1 VADPRSRP
9 AGPRGFLTDEEK
21 KSSPRVTK
29 DLLMRISS
37 YLKPYWVQFI
47 LIFIAILLSAVVGL
61 FPSIITGR
69 IVDEALLGQ
78 DMRLLI
84 MLLAAALITL
94 TISQVIGVL
103 ESYISAWVSQ
113 KVIFDLK
120 NQMFEHLLHMPH
132 SFFSTEKQ
140 GDIVTR
146 MNNDIGGVS
155 AVISGTLTSIISNTL
170 IVVTTMVAI
179 FSMNWQLALVAIVVI
194 PLMIFPTREVGRTRF
209 KLLLE
214 SQAVSDQMNQI
225 ISESLSVSGSLLV
238 KLFGREKKEY
248 ARFVEVNDQLTQ
260 IALKEQRS
268 GKWFRVMMGM
278 FTQIGPLLVYFAGGY
293 LIISRLDTNLTIGT
307 ITATVALI
315 NRLYRPVQTLLNLNV
330 DFTRSLALFSRIF
343 SYFDRKSDLVNKP
356 NAIKPDISNA
366 EIVFHEV
373 NFSYSSELDL
383 LKNIS
388 FTVPNGSMYAIVGQ
402 SGSGKSSIVNLIPR
416 LYDVNSGSI
425 TIAGVDVRDFDLY
438 YLRKNIGL
446 VTQDTYLFN
455 GTIKENLL
463 YAKGDASDQEIEKAC
478 QIANIHDFIVHQPA
492 GYNTVVGNRGM
503 KLSGGEKQ
511 RLSIARIILKN
522 PKIIV
527 LDEATSSLDSI
538 SESSIQE
545 ALEVLMKGR
554 TSITIAHRLST
565 VLAANKIIVLKN
577 GSIVEQGEHDE
588 LLLLNGVYKELYE
601 TQFRKV
607 FDHESNLQ

>member
-1 VADPRSRP
+1 
-9 AGPRGFLTDEEK
+9 
-21 KSSPRVTK
+21 
-29 DLLMRISS
+29 
-37 YLKPYWVQFI
+37 
-47 LIFIAILLSAVVGL
+47 
-61 FPSIITGR
+61 
-69 IVDEALLGQ
+69 
-78 DMRLLI
+78 
-84 MLLAAALITL
+84 
-94 TISQVIGVL
+94 
-103 ESYISAWVSQ
+103 
-113 KVIFDLK
+113 
-120 NQMFEHLLHMPH
+120 
-132 SFFSTEKQ
+132 
-140 GDIVTR
+140 
-146 MNNDIGGVS
+146 
-155 AVISGTLTSIISNTL
+155 
-170 IVVTTMVAI
+170 MVAI
-179 FSMNWQLALVAIVVI
+179 FSMNWQLALVAIIVI
-194 PLMIFPTREVGRTRF
+194 PLMILPTREVGRTRF

-293 LIISRLDTNLTIGT
+293 LIIARLDTNLTIGT

-366 EIVFHEV
+366 EIVFDEV
-373 NFSYSSELDL
+373 NFSYSPDLEL

-388 FTVPNGSMYAIVGQ
+388 FTVPDGSMYAIVGQ

-438 YLRKNIGL
+438 YLRENIGL

-463 YAKGDASDQEIEKAC
+463 YAKSDASDQEIVKAC
-478 QIANIHDFIVHQPA
+478 QIANIHDFIIQQPG

-545 ALEVLMKGR
+545 ALQVLMKGR

-565 VLAANKIIVLKN
+565 VLAANKIIVLKD

-607 FDHESNLQ
+607 FDHESNLK

>member
-1 VADPRSRP
+1 MADPRNRP

-29 DLLMRISS
+29 ELLMRIAS

-84 MLLAAALITL
+84 MFLAAALITL

-155 AVISGTLTSIISNTL
+155 TVISGTLTSIISNTL
-170 IVVTTMVAI
+170 IVATTMVAI

-194 PLMIFPTREVGRTRF
+194 PLMILPTREVGRTRF

-248 ARFVEVNDQLTQ
+248 TRFLEVNDQLTQ

-343 SYFDRKSDLVNKP
+343 GYFDRKSDLVNKP

-438 YLRKNIGL
+438 YLRENIGL

-455 GTIKENLL
+455 GTIKKNLL
-463 YAKGDASDQEIEKAC
+463 YAKGDASDQEIAKAC
-478 QIANIHDFIVHQPA
+478 QIANIHDFIIHQPG
-492 GYNTVVGNRGM
+492 GYNTIVGNRGL

-554 TSITIAHRLST
+554 TSIIIAHRLST
-565 VLAANKIIVLKN
+565 VLAADKIIVLKN

-607 FDHESNLQ
+607 FDHESNLN